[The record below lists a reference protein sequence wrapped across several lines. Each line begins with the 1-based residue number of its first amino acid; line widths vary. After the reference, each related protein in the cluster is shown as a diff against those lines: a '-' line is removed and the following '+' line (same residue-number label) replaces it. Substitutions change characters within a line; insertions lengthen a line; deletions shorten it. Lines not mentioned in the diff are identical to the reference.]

1 MRHHSTFPA
10 GLTILISIFLCSA
23 MITSCGSK
31 EVEIVQNY
39 GTGEVSRKHTEI
51 NGKKQGK
58 MIEYYKDGKI
68 KGERLFKDDIQI
80 DKSTFYYPSGKV
92 QEVQYYEEG
101 KMNGGDTVF
110 YESGQ
115 PQFLRTYNKGVLD
128 GYIRKWAQDG
138 SIIYEAKYRN
148 DTLIEV
154 KGVPV
159 HPDTLMQQAD
169 TMHQQ

>member
-1 MRHHSTFPA
+1 MKLHSSIHSAF
-10 GLTILISIFLCSA
+10 ILLLSIFLLSVI
-23 MITSCGSK
+23 MTSCGSK

-51 NGKKQGK
+51 NGKKEGK

-92 QEVQYYEEG
+92 QEVQYYEDG

-115 PQFLRTYNKGVLD
+115 PQFLRNFNKGALN

-138 SIIYEAKYRN
+138 SIIYEAKYSN
-148 DTLIEV
+148 DTLVEV

-159 HPDTLMQQAD
+159 HPDTLMHQAD